1 MEIDF
6 KKIEQ
11 IYGIEMIEEI
21 RDNLRDVNTNVN
33 YLLKIG
39 FNDVEDIF
47 ERYAPIFICSNKNF
61 IEKIINV
68 CKGNNIEITGSVFKS
83 QASEIEEIIKVCREN
98 NIEITGSVFQKQA
111 SEIEEIIK
119 VCRENNIEIIGSVF
133 LKNAKQLQKNIDYI
147 KSNFDSRYLMPLIV
161 SKNLKQLQEIMPYLQ
176 EKGVLEVLITSASIL
191 TLTLEEV
198 KERENFILSIGEN
211 ITSKGKFNSIF
222 GLSRKNYQLKKEKY
236 SAIK

>member
-83 QASEIEEIIKVCREN
+83 
-98 NIEITGSVFQKQA
+98 QA